1 MHRWPHYDPRWY
13 GLHIPNRR
21 CDAPHRHGDSH
32 AHADS
37 HPDAHPHGDG
47 VSMSMPSPQSGPKF
61 GDLIAGGGPMSEG
74 EGSGSAEAAG
84 PTPMNLGPELSND
97 PAQEAIKTNPI
108 QQARIASAMSRERLQ
123 KLAIQ
128 MKQARE
134 ALV

>member
-1 MHRWPHYDPRWY
+1 
-13 GLHIPNRR
+13 
-21 CDAPHRHGDSH
+21 
-32 AHADS
+32 
-37 HPDAHPHGDG
+37 
-47 VSMSMPSPQSGPKF
+47 MPSPQSGPKF

-74 EGSGSAEAAG
+74 EGSGPDPA
-84 PTPMNLGPELSND
+84 MNLGPELSND

>member
-1 MHRWPHYDPRWY
+1 
-13 GLHIPNRR
+13 
-21 CDAPHRHGDSH
+21 
-32 AHADS
+32 
-37 HPDAHPHGDG
+37 
-47 VSMSMPSPQSGPKF
+47 
-61 GDLIAGGGPMSEG
+61 
-74 EGSGSAEAAG
+74 
-84 PTPMNLGPELSND
+84 MNLGPELSND